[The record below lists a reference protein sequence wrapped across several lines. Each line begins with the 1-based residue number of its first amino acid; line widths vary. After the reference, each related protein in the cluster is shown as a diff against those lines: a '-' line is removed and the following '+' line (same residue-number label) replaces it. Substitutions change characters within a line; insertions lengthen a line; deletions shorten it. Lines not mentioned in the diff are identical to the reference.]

1 MFQRGFLGCSLVP
14 EAVQKVLLAV
24 NVKSQFLE
32 LVPGTLL
39 LVLYLEQL
47 LHLLD
52 LFIPQ
57 RFYVLLHLKG
67 NRSTVQWIDLSKNFA
82 IHLGLN
88 PDQLL

>member
-1 MFQRGFLGCSLVP
+1 MPQAVEQVFLP
-14 EAVQKVLLAV
+14 I
-24 NVKSQFLE
+24 NVESQFLQ
-32 LVPGTLL
+32 LVSRALL
-39 LVLYLEQL
+39 LVLDLQQL

-52 LFIPQ
+52 LFVSQ